1 MTLVVKDVQ
10 AFDSESFYK
19 IHYYTHFANVYMGFE
34 DSIQPEISNDDP
46 SKIEYFFGGQKPTN
60 LYQDSEG
67 LEKILQYLELMK
79 KFNVHVDAVVQ
90 RKVLGQK

>member
-1 MTLVVKDVQ
+1 MTLLVKDVL

-19 IHYYTHFANVYMGFE
+19 IHYYTHFQNVYMGFE

-60 LYQDSEG
+60 LYQDTDG
-67 LEKILQYLELMK
+67 MEKIQRYLELMK
-79 KFNVHVDAVVQ
+79 KFNVHVDAVV
-90 RKVLGQK
+90 